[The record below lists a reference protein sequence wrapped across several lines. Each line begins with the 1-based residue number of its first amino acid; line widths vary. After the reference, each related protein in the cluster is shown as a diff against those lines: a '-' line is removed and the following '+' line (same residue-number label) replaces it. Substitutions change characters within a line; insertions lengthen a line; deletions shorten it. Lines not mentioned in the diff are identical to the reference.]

1 MTDTHQTDPH
11 QINRRALTKDILG
24 DREDILAISGLGGA
38 GYDLTAS
45 RGDHDFN
52 FCLHGSMGGAP
63 LVAMGLAL
71 AQPER
76 RVVAVL
82 GDGDMLMGIGSLATI
97 MTERPTNLAVLV
109 LDNGH
114 YVETGGQKTAA
125 GHGADLTAMA
135 AAAGFETAITLTD
148 PNKQA
153 DVVKIIQEAP
163 GPVFVCAKI
172 SKDQPESLP
181 KTRDG
186 NLMKLRFRKA
196 LLGTE

>member
-1 MTDTHQTDPH
+1 VSDMNETHKID
-11 QINRRALTKDILG
+11 RRALVKEILG
-24 DREDILAISGLGGA
+24 EREDILAISGLGGA

-45 RGDHDFN
+45 RGDHDLN

-71 AQPER
+71 AQPDR

-82 GDGDMLMGIGSLATI
+82 GDGDMLMGIGSLSTI

-109 LDNGH
+109 LDNGL
-114 YVETGGQKTAA
+114 YMETGGQKSAT
-125 GHGADLTAMA
+125 GHETDLAAMA
-135 AAAGFETAITLTD
+135 AAAGFPVSRTLGNPD
-148 PNKQA
+148 EQA
-153 DVVKIIQEAP
+153 DCVKIIQETP

-172 SKDQPESLP
+172 SNEQRETLP

-186 NLMKLRFRKA
+186 NYMKLRLRKA

>member
-76 RVVAVL
+76 RVV
-82 GDGDMLMGIGSLATI
+82 
-97 MTERPTNLAVLV
+97 AVLV

>member
-1 MTDTHQTDPH
+1 MTH
-11 QINRRALTKDILG
+11 QINRRALVKDILG
-24 DREDILAISGLGGA
+24 DREDIIGISGLGGA

-45 RGDHDFN
+45 RGDHDLN
-52 FCLHGSMGGAP
+52 FCMHGSMGGAP

-97 MTERPTNLAVLV
+97 MTARPANLVVLV

-114 YVETGGQKTAA
+114 YLETGGQKTAA

-135 AAAGFETAITLTD
+135 AAAGFETAKTLTD
-148 PNKQA
+148 PNDQA
-153 DVVKIIQEAP
+153 EFVKMIQEAP
-163 GPVFVCAKI
+163 GPIFVCAKI
-172 SKDQPESLP
+172 TGEQPESVP

-186 NLMKLRFRKA
+186 NLMKFRMRQA

>member
-1 MTDTHQTDPH
+1 MTH
-11 QINRRALTKDILG
+11 QINRRALVKDILG
-24 DREDILAISGLGGA
+24 DREDIIGISGLGGA

-45 RGDHDFN
+45 RGDHDLN
-52 FCLHGSMGGAP
+52 FCMHGSMGGAP

-97 MTERPTNLAVLV
+97 MTASPANLVVLV

-114 YVETGGQKTAA
+114 YLETGGQKTAA

-135 AAAGFETAITLTD
+135 AAAGFETAKTLTD
-148 PNKQA
+148 PNDQA
-153 DVVKIIQEAP
+153 EFVKMIQEAP
-163 GPVFVCAKI
+163 GPIFVCAKI
-172 SKDQPESLP
+172 TGEQPESVP

-186 NLMKLRFRKA
+186 NLMKFRMRQA